1 MEPIAF
7 DESLRTGI
15 EEIDAQHHQL
25 IEIYNELVEALKAG
39 RANRAMDTILAR
51 LYRYTK
57 EHFATEERLLEAT
70 NYPRL
75 ESHGR
80 AHAQLLLSLRKF
92 IARRRRN
99 DERISKEMVDFG
111 VFSDADYPI
120 DFVGRWVTHHIAS
133 EDLAYV
139 EHVMTAERTVATEN

>member
-99 DERISKEMVDFG
+99 DRR
-111 VFSDADYPI
+111 Y
-120 DFVGRWVTHHIAS
+120 
-133 EDLAYV
+133 
-139 EHVMTAERTVATEN
+139 